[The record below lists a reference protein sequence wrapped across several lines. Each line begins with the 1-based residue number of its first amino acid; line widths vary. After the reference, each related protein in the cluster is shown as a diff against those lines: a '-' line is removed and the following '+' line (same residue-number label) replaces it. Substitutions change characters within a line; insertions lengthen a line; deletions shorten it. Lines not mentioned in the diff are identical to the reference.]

1 MAGAGGG
8 GDEYHQLDGA
18 QDGNRGNNGGNDGPR
33 QNRVE
38 GVKLNVPPFKGRS
51 DPDAYLDW
59 EMKTE
64 HVFVCNDYT
73 DAQKVK
79 LAAAEFSDYALVW
92 WHKYQREMLREERR
106 EVDTWTEMKR
116 VMRKRYVPTS
126 YNRTMRQKLQ
136 GLSQGNLTV
145 EEYYK
150 EMEMALVRANIE
162 EDSEDTMSRFL
173 NGLNPEIR
181 DVVELQEYV
190 VLDDLL
196 HRALRVEQQIKRR
209 SATRRNS
216 PNTYNQNWA
225 NRSKKEGGNSF
236 RPAATSPYG
245 KSATPSVGG
254 SKHNTSTSSS
264 NTGTRNIKCFKCLG
278 RGHIAS
284 ECPTRRTMIM
294 KADGEITS
302 ESEISEEE
310 VEEEEYEEE
319 AMQGDMLMVRRM
331 LGNQM
336 QPLDDNQRENIFH
349 TRCVINGKLC
359 SLIVDG
365 GSCTNV
371 ASSTLVTK
379 LNLETKPHP
388 RPYKLQWL
396 SEDEE
401 VKVTQQVEVC
411 LTIGRYNDKVL
422 CDVVPMEATHVLL
435 GRPWQYDTKAV
446 HDGFTNKISF
456 QQADK
461 KIVLK
466 PLSPQ
471 EVCEDQIKMREKK
484 KSETLERKKSETLEK
499 EKRGKKKSETLE
511 REKRENK
518 KSETL
523 EGKQLY
529 LATKREVRRVLCAR
543 QPLYLLF
550 SQRQMLHANPI
561 DEFKLPSS
569 IQSLLQ
575 DFDDVFP
582 ASVPDGLPPLRGIEH
597 HIDLIPGASLPNRPA
612 YRSNPQ
618 ETKEIERQ
626 VSELLSKGW
635 VRDSM
640 SPCAVPVILVPKKD
654 GSWRMCSDCR
664 AINNITIK
672 YRHPIPRLDD
682 LLDELYGACVFSKID
697 LKSGYNQIRIR
708 EGDEWKTAF
717 KTKYGLYEWMVMPF
731 GLTNAPSTFMRL
743 MNHVLREF
751 IGKFVVVYF
760 DDILI
765 YSTSLDLHVQHL
777 QSVLSVLRKEKLYA
791 NLEKCSFCTDHVVF
805 LGFVVSAEGV
815 RVDVEKVKAIQEWP
829 TPKTLSE
836 VRGFHGLASF
846 YRRFVKDFST
856 LAAPLTEVVKK
867 NVGFKWGKKQEEAF
881 AALKHRLTN
890 APILAMP
897 NFAKSFEIECD
908 ASNVGIGAV
917 LLQEGHPI
925 AYFSEKLGA
934 AALNYSTYDKE
945 LYALV
950 RALQIWQHYLLP
962 KEFVIHSDHE
972 SLKYLKGQGKLNKR
986 HAKWVEFLEQF
997 PYVIKHKKGKGN
1009 VVADALSRRH
1019 ALLAMLET
1027 KLFGLESLKDMY
1039 VHDVDFAEIFAACQ
1053 KFSEN
1058 GYYRHNGFLFKAN
1071 KLCVPKCSI
1080 RELLVSESH
1089 EGGLMGHFGVQKTLE
1104 ILQEHFFWPHMRRD
1118 VHKFCGHCIV
1128 CKQAKSKVKPHGLYT
1143 PLPVPEY
1150 PWTDISMDFVLGLP
1164 KTKNGKDSVFVVV

>member
-18 QDGNRGNNGGNDGPR
+18 QRLLLDAMNAQMQRLLDRTNEEVYGRLEALENQANQHARRNIDGNRGNNGGNDGPR

-64 HVFVCNDYT
+64 HVFACNNYT

-106 EVDTWTEMKR
+106 EVDTWTEMKK

-150 EMEMALVRANIE
+150 EMEMALLRANIK
-162 EDSEDTMSRFL
+162 EDSEDTMARFL

-181 DVVELQEYV
+181 DVIELQEYV

-196 HRALRVEQQIKRR
+196 HRALRVEQQIKRK

-225 NRSKKEGGNSF
+225 NRSKKEGSNLF
-236 RPAATSPYG
+236 RPAATSPHG
-245 KSATPSVGG
+245 KSAASSVGG

-264 NTGTRNIKCFKCLG
+264 NTRTRNIKCFKCLG
-278 RGHIAS
+278 KGHIAS

-294 KADGEITS
+294 KVDGEITS

-310 VEEEEYEEE
+310 VEEEECEEE
-319 AMQGDMLMVRRM
+319 AMQGDMLMVRRL

-379 LNLETKPHP
+379 LNLETKPYP

-456 QQADK
+456 KQADK

-471 EVCEDQIKMREKK
+471 E
-484 KSETLERKKSETLEK
+484 
-499 EKRGKKKSETLE
+499 
-511 REKRENK
+511 
-518 KSETL
+518 
-523 EGKQLY
+523 
-529 LATKREVRRVLCAR
+529 
-543 QPLYLLF
+543 
-550 SQRQMLHANPI
+550 
-561 DEFKLPSS
+561 
-569 IQSLLQ
+569 

-597 HIDLIPGASLPNRPA
+597 HIDLIPRASLPNRPA

-618 ETKEIERQ
+618 ETKEIE
-626 VSELLSKGW
+626 
-635 VRDSM
+635 
-640 SPCAVPVILVPKKD
+640 
-654 GSWRMCSDCR
+654 
-664 AINNITIK
+664 
-672 YRHPIPRLDD
+672 
-682 LLDELYGACVFSKID
+682 
-697 LKSGYNQIRIR
+697 
-708 EGDEWKTAF
+708 
-717 KTKYGLYEWMVMPF
+717 
-731 GLTNAPSTFMRL
+731 ST
-743 MNHVLREF
+743 
-751 IGKFVVVYF
+751 
-760 DDILI
+760 
-765 YSTSLDLHVQHL
+765 
-777 QSVLSVLRKEKLYA
+777 
-791 NLEKCSFCTDHVVF
+791 
-805 LGFVVSAEGV
+805 
-815 RVDVEKVKAIQEWP
+815 
-829 TPKTLSE
+829 
-836 VRGFHGLASF
+836 
-846 YRRFVKDFST
+846 
-856 LAAPLTEVVKK
+856 
-867 NVGFKWGKKQEEAF
+867 
-881 AALKHRLTN
+881 
-890 APILAMP
+890 
-897 NFAKSFEIECD
+897 
-908 ASNVGIGAV
+908 
-917 LLQEGHPI
+917 QEGRPM
-925 AYFSEKLGA
+925 E
-934 AALNYSTYDKE
+934 
-945 LYALV
+945 
-950 RALQIWQHYLLP
+950 
-962 KEFVIHSDHE
+962 
-972 SLKYLKGQGKLNKR
+972 
-986 HAKWVEFLEQF
+986 
-997 PYVIKHKKGKGN
+997 
-1009 VVADALSRRH
+1009 
-1019 ALLAMLET
+1019 
-1027 KLFGLESLKDMY
+1027 
-1039 VHDVDFAEIFAACQ
+1039 DVF
-1053 KFSEN
+1053 
-1058 GYYRHNGFLFKAN
+1058 
-1071 KLCVPKCSI
+1071 
-1080 RELLVSESH
+1080 
-1089 EGGLMGHFGVQKTLE
+1089 
-1104 ILQEHFFWPHMRRD
+1104 
-1118 VHKFCGHCIV
+1118 
-1128 CKQAKSKVKPHGLYT
+1128 
-1143 PLPVPEY
+1143 
-1150 PWTDISMDFVLGLP
+1150 
-1164 KTKNGKDSVFVVV
+1164 

>member
-18 QDGNRGNNGGNDGPR
+18 QRLLVDAMNAQMQRLLDRTTEEVYGRLEALENQANQNARRNIDGNRGNNGGNDGPR

-64 HVFVCNDYT
+64 HVFACNDYT

-162 EDSEDTMSRFL
+162 EDSEDTMARFL

-319 AMQGDMLMVRRM
+319 AMQGDMLMVRRL

-388 RPYKLQWL
+388 TPYKLQWL

-411 LTIGRYNDKVL
+411 LTIGHGVD
-422 CDVVPMEATHVLL
+422 CDEWA
-435 GRPWQYDTKAV
+435 W
-446 HDGFTNKISF
+446 
-456 QQADK
+456 
-461 KIVLK
+461 
-466 PLSPQ
+466 
-471 EVCEDQIKMREKK
+471 EDQ
-484 KSETLERKKSETLEK
+484 
-499 EKRGKKKSETLE
+499 
-511 REKRENK
+511 
-518 KSETL
+518 
-523 EGKQLY
+523 
-529 LATKREVRRVLCAR
+529 
-543 QPLYLLF
+543 
-550 SQRQMLHANPI
+550 
-561 DEFKLPSS
+561 
-569 IQSLLQ
+569 
-575 DFDDVFP
+575 
-582 ASVPDGLPPLRGIEH
+582 
-597 HIDLIPGASLPNRPA
+597 
-612 YRSNPQ
+612 
-618 ETKEIERQ
+618 
-626 VSELLSKGW
+626 
-635 VRDSM
+635 
-640 SPCAVPVILVPKKD
+640 
-654 GSWRMCSDCR
+654 
-664 AINNITIK
+664 
-672 YRHPIPRLDD
+672 
-682 LLDELYGACVFSKID
+682 
-697 LKSGYNQIRIR
+697 
-708 EGDEWKTAF
+708 TAF
-717 KTKYGLYEWMVMPF
+717 KGYWENKGFARLYSDSYHF
-731 GLTNAPSTFMRL
+731 DGRMRSML
-743 MNHVLREF
+743 
-751 IGKFVVVYF
+751 
-760 DDILI
+760 
-765 YSTSLDLHVQHL
+765 
-777 QSVLSVLRKEKLYA
+777 
-791 NLEKCSFCTDHVVF
+791 
-805 LGFVVSAEGV
+805 
-815 RVDVEKVKAIQEWP
+815 VDVDLKVQASYRKAPVPIVSI
-829 TPKTLSE
+829 TSKL
-836 VRGFHGLASF
+836 
-846 YRRFVKDFST
+846 D
-856 LAAPLTEVVKK
+856 
-867 NVGFKWGKKQEEAF
+867 GKS
-881 AALKHRLTN
+881 
-890 APILAMP
+890 I
-897 NFAKSFEIECD
+897 I
-908 ASNVGIGAV
+908 
-917 LLQEGHPI
+917 GHPI
-925 AYFSEKLGA
+925 
-934 AALNYSTYDKE
+934 
-945 LYALV
+945 
-950 RALQIWQHYLLP
+950 QI
-962 KEFVIHSDHE
+962 
-972 SLKYLKGQGKLNKR
+972 
-986 HAKWVEFLEQF
+986 
-997 PYVIKHKKGKGN
+997 
-1009 VVADALSRRH
+1009 
-1019 ALLAMLET
+1019 
-1027 KLFGLESLKDMY
+1027 ESLKDGSS
-1039 VHDVDFAEIFAACQ
+1039 DKLFSAIDDF
-1053 KFSEN
+1053 SN
-1058 GYYRHNGFLFKAN
+1058 
-1071 KLCVPKCSI
+1071 
-1080 RELLVSESH
+1080 
-1089 EGGLMGHFGVQKTLE
+1089 EG
-1104 ILQEHFFWPHMRRD
+1104 
-1118 VHKFCGHCIV
+1118 
-1128 CKQAKSKVKPHGLYT
+1128 
-1143 PLPVPEY
+1143 
-1150 PWTDISMDFVLGLP
+1150 
-1164 KTKNGKDSVFVVV
+1164 